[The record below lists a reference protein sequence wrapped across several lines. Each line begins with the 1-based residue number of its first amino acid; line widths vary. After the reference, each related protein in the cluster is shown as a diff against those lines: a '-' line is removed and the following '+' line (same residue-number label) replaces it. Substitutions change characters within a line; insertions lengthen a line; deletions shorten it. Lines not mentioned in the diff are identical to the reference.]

1 MSSSESLLP
10 SFAAKFHCHLEAV
23 GILVRCIL
31 NYELLSD
38 SALPTA
44 GEPPTT
50 CNLISSSSS
59 FKRGTFRRCGQEHK
73 IGAWL
78 FCYSSVEPLL
88 SGTARVPPLPRFV
101 LRYPIIEE
109 NMVHS
114 DPLLLSETEFLSDRH
129 PESVFRA
136 NKQETGSPSQ
146 QFDFSDK
153 ERDVLLPTRSNT
165 PGLPCSCRMNIPLSR
180 KYSPVSLN
188 STITPESKEK
198 NDDVDPVSNITE
210 KNSIPFSFLFNTSS
224 SISNPD
230 FYKDHSHPALIPTHS
245 SWRNF
250 IYTHEIPRKLLHVSI
265 GVFSIHFF
273 LSGIQTTAIT
283 PWLTG
288 ALFLI
293 SATDYLRHNN
303 ETFNQFYIRILG
315 VLMRESEH
323 RGWNGV
329 VWYLL
334 GAWFVLVTFPK
345 DVSLMS
351 ILLLSWCDTA
361 ASTIGRAYGKYTIKI
376 RKGKSVAG
384 SAAAFIVGVATAV
397 LFWGWLAPRS
407 GPFPH
412 DCDFPFMFTGSIR
425 LPSIIREWFG
435 LSEIKGSVG
444 GASALC
450 ILSIWTGF
458 VASTSEFI
466 NLFGLDDNLTI
477 PLLSGVGIWSFLKVF
492 R

>member
-1 MSSSESLLP
+1 MSSSESLLL
-10 SFAAKFHCHLEAV
+10 SFASNLNCHLQAV
-23 GILVRCIL
+23 GIFVRYIL
-31 NYELLSD
+31 NHELLSD
-38 SALPTA
+38 SALSTS

-50 CNLISSSSS
+50 RNLISSNSS
-59 FKRGTFRRCGQEHK
+59 FQWSSFQRCGQEHK

-101 LRYPIIEE
+101 LRYPITEE

-114 DPLLLSETEFLSDRH
+114 DPLLPSETEFLSGGH
-129 PESVFRA
+129 LESVFRA
-136 NKQETGSPSQ
+136 NKEGTGSQSQ
-146 QFDFSDK
+146 QFDLSDK
-153 ERDVLLPTRSNT
+153 ERDVRLSTRSNT
-165 PGLPCSCRMNIPLSR
+165 PGLSCSCWMNTPISR

-188 STITPESKEK
+188 STMTPENKER
-198 NDDVDPVSNITE
+198 NDDVNPVSNITE
-210 KNSIPFSFLFNTSS
+210 KNSILFPFNTSS

-230 FYKDHSHPALIPTHS
+230 FYKGHSHSALIPTNS
-245 SWRNF
+245 KWRNF
-250 IYTHEIPRKLLHVSI
+250 IYIHEIPRKLLHVSI

-293 SATDYLRHNN
+293 SATDYLRHNY
-303 ETFNQFYIRILG
+303 ETLNQFYIRVLG
-315 VLMRESEH
+315 ALMRESEH
-323 RGWNGV
+323 KGWNGV

-361 ASTIGRAYGKYTIKI
+361 ASTIGRAYGKYTRNI

-384 SAAAFIVGVATAV
+384 SAAAFVVGVATAV
-397 LFWGWLAPRS
+397 FFWGWLAPRS

-412 DCDFPFMFTGSIR
+412 DCDFPFMFKGTIR
-425 LPSIIREWFG
+425 LPLIIREWFG
-435 LSEIKGSVG
+435 LSEIKGTVG
-444 GASALC
+444 GATALS
-450 ILSIWTGF
+450 ILSTWTGF

-477 PLLSGVGIWSFLKVF
+477 PLLSGIGIWSFLKVF
-492 R
+492 G